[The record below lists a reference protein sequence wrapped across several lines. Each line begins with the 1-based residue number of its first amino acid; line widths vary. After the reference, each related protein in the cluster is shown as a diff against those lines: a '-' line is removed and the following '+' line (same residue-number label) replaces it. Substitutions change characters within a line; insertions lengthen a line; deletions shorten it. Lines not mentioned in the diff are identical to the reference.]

1 LLFYLFIYLFR
12 LNHVAFEPTYNS
24 SCHHLCLY
32 LEFLPIDLKR
42 YMDALGPGERLS
54 PRLVKV
60 NSLMNINKFLI
71 IDF

>member
-1 LLFYLFIYLFR
+1 MIYLFR
-12 LNHVAFEPTYNS
+12 LSHVAFEPSYNS
-24 SCHHLCLY
+24 GCSHLCLY

-60 NSLMNINKFLI
+60 KSSIILNEYLI
-71 IDF
+71 VYI

>member
-1 LLFYLFIYLFR
+1 LIDLFR
-12 LNHVAFEPTYNS
+12 LSHVAFEPSFNS
-24 SCHHLCLY
+24 GCNHLCLY

-60 NSLMNINKFLI
+60 QSSIFFNEYLI
-71 IDF
+71 VYI